1 MFSYV
6 SFDQLAGNGWV
17 WGAGGR
23 LQEGYVS
30 STVAPAAGDGESV
43 VIDDH
48 CLLWTWDKGGVT
60 CVVPQPTLGQ
70 SG

>member
-1 MFSYV
+1 M
-6 SFDQLAGNGWV
+6 

-23 LQEGYVS
+23 LQEGCVS
-30 STVAPAAGDGESV
+30 STVASAAGDGESV

-60 CVVPQPTLGQ
+60 YVVPQPTLGQ